1 MSEQRRN
8 EILEEFRRPAGN
20 KSSRSKDVKNR
31 LHQLRSK
38 ETFLTDTQTSDYTKS
53 SGEINLSRTEQLEE
67 TVRKLEREN
76 GELKQRIVELKT
88 SQFFE
93 INEEKVKGIL
103 KETERLRQEL
113 DRTRKELEQSM
124 VERDFLERFN
134 RNLKAQC

>member
-1 MSEQRRN
+1 M
-8 EILEEFRRPAGN
+8 
-20 KSSRSKDVKNR
+20 
-31 LHQLRSK
+31 
-38 ETFLTDTQTSDYTKS
+38 
-53 SGEINLSRTEQLEE
+53 SRTEQLEE

-113 DRTRKELEQSM
+113 EHTRKELDQSM

>member
-1 MSEQRRN
+1 MSR
-8 EILEEFRRPAGN
+8 A
-20 KSSRSKDVKNR
+20 
-31 LHQLRSK
+31 
-38 ETFLTDTQTSDYTKS
+38 
-53 SGEINLSRTEQLEE
+53 EQLEE

-134 RNLKAQC
+134 RNLKAQCEAFTKELLLLKGAESKRNEKSIYLSRDES